1 MIHFSKHTQ
10 HFNDSDKE
18 LVSIS
23 TEGKTIEEI
32 EIAFQKFL
40 RACGF
45 EIVID
50 EGEMKEQK
58 TEMLDIDVQDILDL
72 THDFIHQNKKKHE
85 GEESEQSSVYFG
97 NVLGEE

>member
-1 MIHFSKHTQ
+1 MIHFSKHSK

-50 EGEMKEQK
+50 EEYVEVLAV
-58 TEMLDIDVQDILDL
+58 LDDLLID
-72 THDFIHQNKKKHE
+72 E
-85 GEESEQSSVYFG
+85 GEEK
-97 NVLGEE
+97 

>member
-10 HFNDSDKE
+10 HFNTSDKE

-50 EGEMKEQK
+50 EGEEK
-58 TEMLDIDVQDILDL
+58 
-72 THDFIHQNKKKHE
+72 
-85 GEESEQSSVYFG
+85 
-97 NVLGEE
+97 

>member
-10 HFNDSDKE
+10 HFNTSDKE

-50 EGEMKEQK
+50 EEYVEVLAV
-58 TEMLDIDVQDILDL
+58 LDDLLID
-72 THDFIHQNKKKHE
+72 E
-85 GEESEQSSVYFG
+85 GEE
-97 NVLGEE
+97 

>member
-10 HFNDSDKE
+10 HFNTSDKE

-50 EGEMKEQK
+50 G
-58 TEMLDIDVQDILDL
+58 
-72 THDFIHQNKKKHE
+72 
-85 GEESEQSSVYFG
+85 GEE
-97 NVLGEE
+97 NDR

>member
-10 HFNDSDKE
+10 HFNDKDKE

-45 EIVID
+45 EIVLEEEYHEVLSVLDDLLID
-50 EGEMKEQK
+50 KEDEK
-58 TEMLDIDVQDILDL
+58 YSNEVELNGDDIP
-72 THDFIHQNKKKHE
+72 F
-85 GEESEQSSVYFG
+85 
-97 NVLGEE
+97 

>member
-10 HFNDSDKE
+10 HFNDNDKE

-45 EIVID
+45 AIAID
-50 EGEMKEQK
+50 
-58 TEMLDIDVQDILDL
+58 
-72 THDFIHQNKKKHE
+72 E

-97 NVLGEE
+97 DVLGEENER

>member
-10 HFNDSDKE
+10 HFNTSDKE

-45 EIVID
+45 AISID
-50 EGEMKEQK
+50 AG
-58 TEMLDIDVQDILDL
+58 
-72 THDFIHQNKKKHE
+72 
-85 GEESEQSSVYFG
+85 
-97 NVLGEE
+97 VLGSQISFKGEDDY